1 VDVSTTPGA
10 TTPLDAP
17 PGQAQV
23 MLLRDALRIE
33 RTQSAELM
41 QALPAPAAPP
51 PSLEQG
57 KGATFDA
64 YA

>member
-1 VDVSTTPGA
+1 
-10 TTPLDAP
+10 
-17 PGQAQV
+17 

-33 RTQSAELM
+33 RTTSAELM
-41 QALPAPAAPP
+41 QALPARTPP

-57 KGATFDA
+57 KGVTIDA

>member
-1 VDVSTTPGA
+1 
-10 TTPLDAP
+10 
-17 PGQAQV
+17 

-33 RTQSAELM
+33 RTTSAELV
-41 QALPAPAAPP
+41 QALPAPTPP

-57 KGATFDA
+57 KGVTIDA

>member
-1 VDVSTTPGA
+1 VDVSSTPGA

-33 RTQSAELM
+33 RTTSAELM
-41 QALPAPAAPP
+41 QALPARTPP

-57 KGATFDA
+57 KGVTIDA

>member
-23 MLLRDALRIE
+23 MLLRDALKIE